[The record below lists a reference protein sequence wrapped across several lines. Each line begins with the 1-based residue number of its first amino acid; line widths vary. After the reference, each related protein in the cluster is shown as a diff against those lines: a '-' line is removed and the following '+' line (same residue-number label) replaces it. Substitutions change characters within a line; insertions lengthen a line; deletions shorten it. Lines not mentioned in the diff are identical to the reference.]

1 MSLLLKVEHIS
12 YTVPRALA
20 CLNLKYTIN
29 KYFIDDEK
37 PTLKKLQKARV
48 ISGASSRWYQLGI
61 ELLDDNQVTQLEIIK
76 KNNDDV
82 MERCTALF
90 SYWLRTHPNCSWHQ
104 LVAALR
110 EPDVEL
116 NELAASVEE
125 KYVG

>member
-1 MSLLLKVEHIS
+1 
-12 YTVPRALA
+12 
-20 CLNLKYTIN
+20 
-29 KYFIDDEK
+29 
-37 PTLKKLQKARV
+37 
-48 ISGASSRWYQLGI
+48 LGI
-61 ELLDDNQVTQLEIIK
+61 ELLDDDQVTQLDIIK

-82 MERCTALF
+82 MERCMALF
-90 SYWLRTHPNCSWHQ
+90 SYWLRTHSDSTWHH

>member
-1 MSLLLKVEHIS
+1 MKCITDS
-12 YTVPRALA
+12 A
-20 CLNLKYTIN
+20 
-29 KYFIDDEK
+29 K

-61 ELLDDNQVTQLEIIK
+61 ELLNDNQVTQLEVIK

-90 SYWLRTHPNCSWHQ
+90 IYWLRTHPNSTWHH